1 MDFSDRI
8 RSYQAKAIYSDM
20 ANRSRS
26 LGSNCQLTGS
36 CTSVGCKVNFLTY
49 DLRESVR
56 QGRADCTGSNNY
68 LAAYVGPSL
77 SNAKF

>member
-8 RSYQAKAIYSDM
+8 RAYQAKAIYSDL
-20 ANRSRS
+20 AGRAKS

-36 CTSVGCKVNFLTY
+36 CTSVGCKVNFSTY
-49 DLRESVR
+49 ELRESVR

-77 SNAKF
+77 SNVGF

>member
-8 RSYQAKAIYSDM
+8 RAYQAKAIYSDL
-20 ANRSRS
+20 AGRSAA
-26 LGSNCQLTGS
+26 LGSNCQPTGS
-36 CTSVGCKVNFLTY
+36 CTSVGCKVNFQTFAQ
-49 DLRESVR
+49 REDVR
-56 QGRADCTGSNNY
+56 QGRAECTGTQTY